1 MSAKAES
8 YIIDL
13 CDQVLGHTASRQ
25 HRFPYLVGD
34 AGTRLP
40 VDAYY
45 ADLNLVI
52 EYREC
57 QHEEAIKF
65 FDKPDKLTCSG
76 VHRGKQREL
85 YDQRRRE
92 VLPAHGIKL
101 IELSIDSFEQTT
113 QKCLKRNRPEDE
125 MVVRR
130 KLGLTS

>member
-1 MSAKAES
+1 MSARDES

-13 CDQVLGHTASRQ
+13 CDEVLGHTASRQ
-25 HRFPYLVGD
+25 HRFSFLVGH

-52 EYREC
+52 EYRER
-57 QHEEAIKF
+57 QHDEAIRF
-65 FDKPDKLTCSG
+65 FDKPDQLTCSG

-85 YDQRRRE
+85 YDQLRRE
-92 VLPAHGIKL
+92 VLPEHGIKL
-101 IELSIDSFEQTT
+101 VEISIGSFEQTK
-113 QKCLKRNRPEDE
+113 QKRLRRNRPKDE

-130 KLGLTS
+130 NLGITP